1 MALGGGAGIPGRDR
15 QPVAGDP
22 GAPKTDA
29 DGDHHA
35 VACRKGMAIDV
46 EASVDLEHWTP
57 VGTVLNTDGK
67 PPVFTD
73 PVPAHGTS
81 RFYRVTEK

>member
-1 MALGGGAGIPGRDR
+1 M
-15 QPVAGDP
+15 
-22 GAPKTDA
+22 
-29 DGDHHA
+29 
-35 VACRKGMAIDV
+35 ACRKGMAIDV